1 MPRLHA
7 GCMLGDLPE
16 GYTWRPATSADAERI
31 FMLVSRYHTEVI
43 GHGDVT
49 LNDLRD
55 DLIEPG

>member
-1 MPRLHA
+1 
-7 GCMLGDLPE
+7 MLGDLPE